1 MNWPEEKVL
10 HVHVFAAFISVY
22 KSAFQ
27 LLCFPLVWR
36 SSCSIFWSESAGAN
50 MLLFISTY
58 FASLLDFN
66 FNLFYL
72 FIYAYFYVCVHAMA
86 HVLGLR
92 ATWGALMRPWVRPG
106 GKCSYTPSSPFS
118 DGDTLR
124 SVLTWCLSPQGLWCS
139 LLSETLTGFK
149 QLPSVCPG

>member
-1 MNWPEEKVL
+1 MNRPEEKVL
-10 HVHVFAAFISVY
+10 HVHVLAAFISVY

-36 SSCSIFWSESAGAN
+36 SSCSIFWSESVGAN

-92 ATWGALMRPWVRPG
+92 ATWGALMRAWVRQVLLHT
-106 GKCSYTPSSPFS
+106 KFS
-118 DGDTLR
+118 FLWQGHHALR
-124 SVLTWCLSPQGLWCS
+124 SHLVLFPQGLWCS
-139 LLSETLTGFK
+139 LLSDMFTGFK